1 MNYLAS
7 NILLHY
13 LAKLEC
19 STVELFMCISQD
31 EVSLRDTSVPSTLE
45 MLHDNA
51 LYKFNIDV
59 DIDMIYTYDDNFV
72 LKW

>member
-1 MNYLAS
+1 
-7 NILLHY
+7 
-13 LAKLEC
+13 
-19 STVELFMCISQD
+19 MCISQD